1 MESIKT
7 FMVAGGPV
15 VAILLLFSVVAVTVI
30 AIKLWQFWSIR
41 GTGSQSIA
49 LALQHIENGD
59 RAQAMLLTGDRR
71 NPRDD
76 IIARSLRLL
85 DKPHFTLEE
94 VRDEVTRAARAHI
107 VTLGSQL
114 RILEVIAVVA
124 PLLGL
129 FGTVL
134 GMIAAFQAMA
144 AAGSQVNPAVLSSG
158 IWEAL
163 LTTAVGLAVA
173 IPASLFN
180 SGFERFVETTAARI
194 SDDIGRIFTA
204 HADHR
209 STGDARKG
217 AAVHKA

>member
-1 MESIKT
+1 MASINM
-7 FMVAGGPV
+7 FLEAGGPV
-15 VAILLLFSVVAVTVI
+15 VAILLAFSVVAVTVI
-30 AIKLWQFWSIR
+30 AIKLWQFWSVR
-41 GTGSQSIA
+41 GTGNQSIR
-49 LALQHIENGD
+49 LALEHIESGD
-59 RAQAMLLTGDRR
+59 RAQALLLAGDRS
-71 NPRDD
+71 NPRAD

-85 DKPHFTLEE
+85 EKPHLSQEE
-94 VRDEVTRAARAHI
+94 IQAEITRAARAHI
-107 VTLGSQL
+107 ASLGSQL

-180 SGFERFVETTAARI
+180 SGFERFVENTAAQM

-204 HADHR
+204 HAEHR
-209 STGDARKG
+209 SGEARKG
-217 AAVHKA
+217 PAIHKA